1 MRIWEGINDIRGAQD
16 LGAMYLLHDQP
27 IRIVIRTCNKYHRY
41 AATSQDRERNYYVRD
56 HALAN
61 EW

>member
-16 LGAMYLLHDQP
+16 LGTMYLPHDQS
-27 IRIVIRTCNKYHRY
+27 IRIVIRTCNKHRRY
-41 AATSQDRERNYYVRD
+41 AATSQNRERSYYVID